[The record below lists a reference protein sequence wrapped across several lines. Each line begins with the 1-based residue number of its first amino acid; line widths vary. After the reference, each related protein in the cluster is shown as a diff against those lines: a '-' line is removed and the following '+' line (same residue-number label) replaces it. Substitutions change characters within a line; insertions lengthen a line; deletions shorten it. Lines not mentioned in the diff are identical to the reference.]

1 MPLGMPQIKAGLQSG
16 FAKANTTGLDVG
28 KIIKDG
34 VEQYISNAMDPAGG
48 NFAAMPKL
56 QTLNLEIGK
65 IMQKQSPIPALIGQ
79 KVAKKIDGAFMTLQC
94 ANQISIVTTAGLPM
108 FLTKMGKIFSKLPA
122 SGAQFG
128 SDIADAINN
137 YTTQIVLTAMIP
149 GSPPVVVTGPP
160 A

>member
-16 FAKANTTGLDVG
+16 FAKANTTGLDAG

-34 VEQYISNAMDPAGG
+34 VQSYISNAMDPAGG
-48 NFAAMPKL
+48 NFAAMAKIN
-56 QTLNLEIGK
+56 TLDLEIGK
-65 IMQKQSPIPALIGQ
+65 IFQKQSPVGAMIGQ
-79 KVAKKIDGAFMTLQC
+79 KIAKKIDGAFMTLQC
-94 ANQISIVTTAGLPM
+94 ARQLSIVTTGGLPIFM
-108 FLTKMGKIFSKLPA
+108 TKMGKIFMKTPA

-137 YTTQIVLTAMIP
+137 YTTQIVITAMIP